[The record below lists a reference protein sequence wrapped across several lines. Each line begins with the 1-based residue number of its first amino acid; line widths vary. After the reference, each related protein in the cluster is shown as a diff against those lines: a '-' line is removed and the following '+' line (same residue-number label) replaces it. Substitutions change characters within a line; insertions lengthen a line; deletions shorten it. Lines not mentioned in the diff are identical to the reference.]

1 MPAIIVE
8 NLSWSTL
15 FLVGVLN
22 VLTWI
27 VFSSYLVSDI
37 FLFPVFVWKVV
48 EGVDC
53 LVFLLFYTAD
63 TMLTGKLFL
72 YFILFLYR
80 VININNN
87 KL

>member
-8 NLSWSTL
+8 NLLWSTL

-48 EGVDC
+48 EGVFC
-53 LVFLLFYTAD
+53 LVLLLFYTAD
-63 TMLTGKLFL
+63 TMLIGKLF
-72 YFILFLYR
+72 
-80 VININNN
+80 
-87 KL
+87 

>member
-8 NLSWSTL
+8 KLLWSTL

-37 FLFPVFVWKVV
+37 FMFPVFVWNVV
-48 EGVDC
+48 EGIFC
-53 LVFLLFYTAD
+53 LVLLLFYTAD
-63 TMLTGKLFL
+63 TVLIVKLF
-72 YFILFLYR
+72 
-80 VININNN
+80 
-87 KL
+87 